1 MPAGAGESAIGI
13 APRSAELI
21 PFTACAPGVAW
32 ALPWPE
38 GTAGCDAWRSWEI
51 IGMYAD
57 RLWRKE
63 FGSKEVP
70 GAAAGPN
77 DPDGPGVAAVASPAV
92 CWAGLVAPV
101 YGTVSPLPIARL

>member
-13 APRSAELI
+13 APRAAELI

-32 ALPWPE
+32 ALPWPL

-57 RLWRKE
+57 RLLRNE
-63 FGSKEVP
+63 LGSKAPAAP
-70 GAAAGPN
+70 GVAEPN
-77 DPDGPGVAAVASPAV
+77 VPDGPGVATLASPAV
-92 CWAGLVAPV
+92 CWAGLVAP
-101 YGTVSPLPIARL
+101 